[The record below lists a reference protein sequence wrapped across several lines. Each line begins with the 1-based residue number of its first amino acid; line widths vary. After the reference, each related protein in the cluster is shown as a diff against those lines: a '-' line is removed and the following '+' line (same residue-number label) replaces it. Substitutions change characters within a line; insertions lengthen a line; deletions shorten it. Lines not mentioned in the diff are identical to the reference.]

1 MNPILLVAAG
11 GAAGSVARYTLALF
25 VARLAGTAFPWGTVL
40 INILGSFVIGWFA
53 ELSAA
58 YGRHPTSEA
67 MRAFVMAGLCGGF
80 TTFSAFSLQ
89 TMDLLR
95 GGQPLRAAANVLFSV
110 ALCLAATAIGMR
122 LAQT

>member
-1 MNPILLVAAG
+1 MNPYFLVAVG
-11 GAAGSVARYTLALF
+11 GAAGSVARYSLALF
-25 VARLAGTAFPWGTVL
+25 VARLTGTAFPWGTVL

-53 ELSAA
+53 ELTAS
-58 YGRHPTSEA
+58 YGRHPTGEPT
-67 MRAFVMAGLCGGF
+67 RAFVMAGLCGGF

-95 GGQPLRAAANVLFSV
+95 GGQPLRAVANVLFSV
-110 ALCLAATAIGMR
+110 SLCLVATAIGMR